1 MRQRPDL
8 SAVSAPAAAGAAA
21 WLDVQLPTV
30 EENLALDEAL
40 LELAHEGLAAT
51 ACVRTWMAT
60 EPVAVLGSSCRLD
73 DEVDL
78 AACAAAGARVV
89 RRPSGGGTVLLGPG
103 CLMWSV
109 IAPHPAGAPPIET
122 LHAGMLE
129 PLAAAISRELSASD
143 RTAGRRVERRGT
155 SDLALVED
163 ATGGTTVE
171 RKVSGNALRVRRSG
185 VLYHGTL
192 LDAFDLALV
201 DRLLRHPP
209 REPDYR
215 GRRPHGD
222 FIANLGL
229 GRETLQRIVR
239 EAFNATL
246 PGGAWPRDRVARL
259 VAERYAAHDWT
270 SRL

>member
-1 MRQRPDL
+1 M
-8 SAVSAPAAAGAAA
+8 
-21 WLDVQLPTV
+21 LD
-30 EENLALDEAL
+30 
-40 LELAHEGLAAT
+40 
-51 ACVRTWMAT
+51 
-60 EPVAVLGSSCRLD
+60 
-73 DEVDL
+73 
-78 AACAAAGARVV
+78 
-89 RRPSGGGTVLLGPG
+89 
-103 CLMWSV
+103 
-109 IAPHPAGAPPIET
+109 
-122 LHAGMLE
+122 
-129 PLAAAISRELSASD
+129 PLAAGISRELTASD